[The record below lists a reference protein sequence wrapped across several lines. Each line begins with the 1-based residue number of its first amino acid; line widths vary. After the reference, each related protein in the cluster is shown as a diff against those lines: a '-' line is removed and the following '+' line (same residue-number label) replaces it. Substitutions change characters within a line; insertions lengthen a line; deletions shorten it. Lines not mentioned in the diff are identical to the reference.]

1 MHVLIADDDPVYRNL
16 LDDLLGQWCGFDVT
30 CACDGQEAWE
40 AIERDPT
47 VQLAILDWMMPGMD
61 GYQICQ
67 RLKSD
72 DATADVYTIL
82 VTGSQLKDEVIKVLV
97 AGADDYI
104 IKPFDPLDLRIR
116 VRAAMRIITLRAEV
130 AELRKALPEDV
141 ADEALNRARRHSQVL
156 G

>member
-16 LDDLLGQWCGFDVT
+16 LDDLLRQWGFDVT
-30 CACDGQEAWE
+30 CVCDGQEAWE
-40 AIERDPT
+40 TIERDRT

-61 GYQICQ
+61 GYRICEK
-67 RLKSD
+67 LKND
-72 DATADVYTIL
+72 GARAEVYTIL
-82 VTGSQLKDEVIKVLV
+82 VTGSLLKDEVIKVLV

-104 IKPFDPLDLRIR
+104 IKPFDPLDLRIH

-156 G
+156 S